1 MSKPIPETWRRGSG
15 LSEAPSYHPNDV
27 VSGVETPQGTSDNED
42 GMAYLRSMSYVH
54 TSGRFSSYSIAG
66 EDSRRGSG
74 HNTLVNSAAPTDY
87 ASSDNDSMHKGGK
100 GFDPSVKRSPL
111 RDSNSWKDEQAEM
124 GGVVVSEISVE
135 AVKKMKYGRLRY
147 IDGLRF
153 LAAVVVLTSTVI
165 ATQAGRWS
173 VGKSILYPF
182 SSNFGLTLFLA
193 IQGRALTLPWLVS
206 RRDAIK
212 SFKDAA
218 AKAKAAIAARGAAA
232 APKALD
238 EKVTPPPVQ
247 GAKPESG
254 VQSEIN
260 TPDYKMYGMAMIS
273 RPFRFLLPIL
283 FVTGVQY
290 GVCKATG
297 LYPSNAN
304 FETLIGQRPGWCFA
318 SAAQWIITATN
329 LFTEEDM
336 PTELQNA
343 AGPIFYLPWFFQN
356 SYYLYGLTMIISI
369 LQHDTRVAF
378 LLVLGFLNWTT
389 LSYLAPALL
398 GLLVAELDI
407 SGHFAK
413 LRKNRIANWTVQ
425 FLCAALFFIFLLVP
439 QVRDPVNDGLSHI
452 QVLRPT
458 QRGGVNIYSVI
469 KFTDVICS
477 ALLLV
482 FLELSP
488 VAQKVLSIAPLS
500 MMGQQIGAAIVA
512 IHAIVLWSIMPKIF
526 PMTSAS
532 SVTSSAATNL
542 AGIWALTLIIT
553 LALSTIFRVA
563 IEIPSELLG
572 RATLIF
578 FYGQDDMQQLSTVS
592 LKHVE
597 KARNSGYLLPL
608 PSLGNPM
615 AKLGLTKVPW

>member
-1 MSKPIPETWRRGSG
+1 MAKPIPPTWRRGSG
-15 LSEAPSYHPNDV
+15 LSESPSFGPSDIAA
-27 VSGVETPQGTSDNED
+27 GVETPLGTSDNED

-54 TSGRFSSYSIAG
+54 TSGRFSSYSVVD
-66 EDSRRGSG
+66 DSRRGSAN
-74 HNTLVNSAAPTDY
+74 NTLVNSAAPTDY
-87 ASSDNDSMHKGGK
+87 ASSENGSVHKNSKFDST
-100 GFDPSVKRSPL
+100 VKRSPL
-111 RDSNSWKDEQAEM
+111 RDSNSWEGQAEM
-124 GGVVVSEISVE
+124 GRVVAEITPE

-153 LAAVVVLTSTVI
+153 IAAVVALTSTVI
-165 ATQAGRWS
+165 GNHSQTWS

-182 SSNFGLTLFLA
+182 DSNFALTLFLA
-193 IQGRALTLPWLVS
+193 IQGRALTLPWLVN
-206 RRDAIK
+206 RKDAIK

-218 AKAKAAIAARGAAA
+218 AKAKAAKAQGA

-238 EKVTPPPVQ
+238 EKATPQPVQ
-247 GAKPESG
+247 GTKPDSG
-254 VQSEIN
+254 LQSEIN
-260 TPDYKMYGMAMIS
+260 TPDFKLYGMAMIS

-290 GVCKATG
+290 GICKATG
-297 LYPSNAN
+297 LYPQNRN

-318 SAAQWIITATN
+318 NASQWIITATN
-329 LFTEEDM
+329 LFTSEDR
-336 PTELQNA
+336 PTELLNE

-356 SYYLYGLTMIISI
+356 SYYLYGLTMIVSI
-369 LQHDTRVAF
+369 LQHDTRIMF
-378 LLVLGFLNWTT
+378 LLVMGLLNWCT

-398 GLLVAELDI
+398 GLLVAELDL
-407 SGHFAK
+407 SGHLAR
-413 LRKNRIANWTVQ
+413 LRKNKMASWAMQ
-425 FLCAALFFIFLLVP
+425 GLCAALFLLFLLVP
-439 QVRDPVNDGLSHI
+439 QIRDPVNEGLSHL
-452 QVLRPT
+452 QVIRPT
-458 QRGGVNIYSVI
+458 NRNGANIYSVI

-477 ALLLV
+477 ALLLIL
-482 FLELSP
+482 LELSQ
-488 VAQKVLSIAPLS
+488 VSQRVLSVAPIS

-526 PMTSAS
+526 PMASDS
-532 SVTSSAATNL
+532 SVTSGAATNL

-578 FYGQDDMQQLSTVS
+578 FYGQDDMQQLSSVS

-597 KARNSGYLLPL
+597 KARNSGYLMPL

-615 AKLGLTKVPW
+615 AKLGLTKIPW

>member
-1 MSKPIPETWRRGSG
+1 MAKPIPPTWRRGSG
-15 LSEAPSYHPNDV
+15 LSESPSYGPSDIAA
-27 VSGVETPQGTSDNED
+27 GVETPLGTSDNED

-54 TSGRFSSYSIAG
+54 TSGRFSSYSVGAD
-66 EDSRRGSG
+66 DSRRGSA
-74 HNTLVNSAAPTDY
+74 HNTLVNAGTPTDY
-87 ASSDNDSMHKGGK
+87 GSSDDNSVHKGGK
-100 GFDPSVKRSPL
+100 FDSTIKKSPL
-111 RDSNSWKDEQAEM
+111 RDSNSWEGQAEM
-124 GGVVVSEISVE
+124 GSVVAEITPE

-147 IDGLRF
+147 IDGLR
-153 LAAVVVLTSTVI
+153 LITAILVLTSTVVGNHSR
-165 ATQAGRWS
+165 TWS

-182 SSNFGLTLFLA
+182 NSNFALTLFLA
-193 IQGRALTLPWLVS
+193 VQGRALTLPWLVN
-206 RRDAIK
+206 RKDAVK

-218 AKAKAAIAARGAAA
+218 AKAKAAKAKGSTV
-232 APKALD
+232 PKALD
-238 EKVTPPPVQ
+238 EKAVPPPVKNANVD
-247 GAKPESG
+247 GKS
-254 VQSEIN
+254 QSEIN
-260 TPDYKMYGMAMIS
+260 TPDFKLYGMAMIS

-297 LYPSNAN
+297 LYPENPN
-304 FETLIGQRPGWCFA
+304 FETLIGTRPGWCFRN
-318 SAAQWIITATN
+318 AAQWIITATN
-329 LFTEEDM
+329 LFTSEDR
-336 PTELQNA
+336 PTELFSE

-356 SYYLYGLTMIISI
+356 SYYLYGVTMIVSI
-369 LQHDTRVAF
+369 LQHDTRIAF
-378 LLVLGFLNWTT
+378 LLVLGLLNWCT

-398 GLLVAELDI
+398 GLLVAELDL
-407 SGHFAK
+407 SGHVAG
-413 LRKNRIANWTVQ
+413 LRKHKVASWMVQ
-425 FLCAALFFIFLLVP
+425 GLCAALFLLFLLVP
-439 QVRDPVNDGLSHI
+439 QIRDPINDGLSHL
-452 QVLRPT
+452 QVIRPT
-458 QRGGVNIYSVI
+458 NRNGANIYSVI

-477 ALLLV
+477 VLLLL
-482 FLELSP
+482 FLELST
-488 VAQKVLSIAPLS
+488 VSQRVLSIAPIS

-532 SVTSSAATNL
+532 SVTSGAATNL

-578 FYGQDDMQQLSTVS
+578 FYGQDDMQKLSTVS
-592 LKHVE
+592 LEQVE
-597 KARNSGYLLPL
+597 KARRSGYLMPL

>member
-1 MSKPIPETWRRGSG
+1 MAKPIPPTWRRGSG
-15 LSEAPSYHPNDV
+15 LSESPSFSPNEIS
-27 VSGVETPQGTSDNED
+27 SGVETPIATSDNED

-54 TSGRFSSYSIAG
+54 TSGRFSSYSAG
-66 EDSRRGSG
+66 EDSRRGSA

-87 ASSDNDSMHKGGK
+87 ASSENGSVKKGK
-100 GFDPSVKRSPL
+100 GSHSKLDSAVKASPL
-111 RDSNSWKDEQAEM
+111 RDSNSWEGQAEL
-124 GGVVVSEISVE
+124 GVVAEITPE

-153 LAAVVVLTSTVI
+153 VAAIVALTSTVI
-165 ATQAGRWS
+165 GNHAQTWS

-182 SSNFGLTLFLA
+182 SSNFALTLFLA

-206 RRDAIK
+206 RKDAIK

-218 AKAKAAIAARGAAA
+218 AKAKAAKVRGA

-238 EKVTPPPVQ
+238 EKAVPPPVQ
-247 GAKPESG
+247 DAKNTEER
-254 VQSEIN
+254 EIN
-260 TPDYKMYGMAMIS
+260 TPDFKLYGMAMIS

-290 GVCKATG
+290 GICKATG
-297 LYPSNAN
+297 LYPQNPN
-304 FETLIGQRPGWCFA
+304 FETLIGQRPGWCYA
-318 SAAQWIITATN
+318 NGSQWIVTATN
-329 LFTEEDM
+329 LFTSEDR
-336 PTELQNA
+336 PTELLNE

-356 SYYLYGLTMIISI
+356 SYYLYGVTMIVGI

-378 LLVLGFLNWTT
+378 LLVMGLLNWCT
-389 LSYLAPALL
+389 LTYLAPALL
-398 GLLVAELDI
+398 GLLVAELDLC
-407 SGHFAK
+407 GHFGK
-413 LRKNRIANWTVQ
+413 LRKHRLANWMAQ
-425 FLCAALFFIFLLVP
+425 GLCAALFLIFLLIP
-439 QVRDPVNDGLSHI
+439 QVRDRVNEGLTHL
-452 QVLRPT
+452 QVIRPT
-458 QRGGVNIYSVI
+458 SRNGANIYSVI
-469 KFTDVICS
+469 RFTDVLCS
-477 ALLLV
+477 FLLLV
-482 FLELSP
+482 FVELNQVS
-488 VAQKVLSIAPLS
+488 QKVLSVAPIS

-512 IHAIVLWSIMPKIF
+512 VHAIVLWGIMPKIF
-526 PMTSAS
+526 PMTSAT
-532 SVTSSAATNL
+532 SVTSDAATNL

-553 LALSTIFRVA
+553 LALSTMFRVT

-578 FYGQDDMQQLSTVS
+578 FYGQDDMQHLSTMS